1 MSKIPQGEWSAI
13 AARHAQGESL
23 SAIARS
29 YGCTPPAIHYVLKRN
44 GRQAVESVEQPAEP
58 APSRSNEQPHH
69 ETPPQTLRSNGE
81 IKLSLN
87 RTNEPA
93 GGGGREPAS
102 PASAPA
108 RSEHQPAPSEQRPVP
123 SEHRLVPSEH
133 RLAPSE
139 HRLAPSE
146 QRSAPI
152 EQRPAPI
159 EQRPAP
165 IEQRPAPI
173 EQRPAPSEHRLAP
186 IEQRPVTALQQHRG
200 PPRTADRALAST
212 DGLDSELHERAEAA
226 IETFRS
232 CFDAALAEGSPHERA
247 RLRQAASDL
256 MRVAARTTI
265 VLDRLNALSERAA
278 AWSDPRSISNRRA

>member
-1 MSKIPQGEWSAI
+1 MAVSERMGLPQGEEMSKIPQGEWNAI

-44 GRQAVESVEQPAEP
+44 GRQPAEKVEQPAEAAATRP
-58 APSRSNEQPHH
+58 NEPDR
-69 ETPPQTLRSNGE
+69 EAPPQTLRSNGE

-87 RTNEPA
+87 RANEPA
-93 GGGGREPAS
+93 GGGSREPAT
-102 PASAPA
+102 PPMGPT
-108 RSEHQPAPSEQRPVP
+108 RS
-123 SEHRLVPSEH
+123 
-133 RLAPSE
+133 
-139 HRLAPSE
+139 
-146 QRSAPI
+146 
-152 EQRPAPI
+152 EQRPAPT
-159 EQRPAP
+159 
-165 IEQRPAPI
+165 
-173 EQRPAPSEHRLAP
+173 EHRLAP
-186 IEQRPVTALQQHRG
+186 IEQRPASIEQPRVTELQQHRA
-200 PPRTADRALAST
+200 PSPTAGRALAST

-226 IETFRS
+226 IETFRA

-278 AWSDPRSISNRRA
+278 VWSDPRSIGNRRA

>member
-44 GRQAVESVEQPAEP
+44 GKLPVEKVEQPAHAPAASSGLSEP
-58 APSRSNEQPHH
+58 HREVH
-69 ETPPQTLRSNGE
+69 PQTLRLNGE
-81 IKLSLN
+81 INLSTHPATESAARGN
-87 RTNEPA
+87 PEPA
-93 GGGGREPAS
+93 APTNGPAPRVQQPAGELQRRPISSSPTTGR
-102 PASAPA
+102 APA
-108 RSEHQPAPSEQRPVP
+108 FA
-123 SEHRLVPSEH
+123 
-133 RLAPSE
+133 
-139 HRLAPSE
+139 
-146 QRSAPI
+146 
-152 EQRPAPI
+152 
-159 EQRPAP
+159 
-165 IEQRPAPI
+165 
-173 EQRPAPSEHRLAP
+173 
-186 IEQRPVTALQQHRG
+186 
-200 PPRTADRALAST
+200 
-212 DGLDSELHERAEAA
+212 DGLDSELHQRAEAA

-278 AWSDPRSISNRRA
+278 ARFDPRSNRSWPS

>member
-44 GRQAVESVEQPAEP
+44 ERQSAEQVEQPTEA
-58 APSRSNEQPHH
+58 APSDVSE
-69 ETPPQTLRSNGE
+69 PPREAHSLRANGE
-81 IKLSLN
+81 IKLFPN
-87 RTNEPA
+87 RSNEPT
-93 GGGGREPAS
+93 GGSSREPAP
-102 PASAPA
+102 PAKVPA
-108 RSEHQPAPSEQRPVP
+108 HGQQQPAAELQR
-123 SEHRLVPSEH
+123 
-133 RLAPSE
+133 
-139 HRLAPSE
+139 
-146 QRSAPI
+146 RSGTSHMP
-152 EQRPAPI
+152 
-159 EQRPAP
+159 
-165 IEQRPAPI
+165 
-173 EQRPAPSEHRLAP
+173 
-186 IEQRPVTALQQHRG
+186 G
-200 PPRTADRALAST
+200 RALAFT
-212 DGLDSELHERAEAA
+212 DGLDRELHERAEAA

-278 AWSDPRSISNRRA
+278 ARFDPRSNRNWPA

>member
-44 GRQAVESVEQPAEP
+44 GKLPVEKVEQPAHAPAASSGSSEPHREVHPQPLRLNGETGLSAHPATEP
-58 APSRSNEQPHH
+58 AARGNLEQALL
-69 ETPPQTLRSNGE
+69 TSG
-81 IKLSLN
+81 
-87 RTNEPA
+87 
-93 GGGGREPAS
+93 PAS
-102 PASAPA
+102 
-108 RSEHQPAPSEQRPVP
+108 SEQRPSAEP
-123 SEHRLVPSEH
+123 QRHPNSSRTTGRP
-133 RLAPSE
+133 LAF
-139 HRLAPSE
+139 
-146 QRSAPI
+146 
-152 EQRPAPI
+152 
-159 EQRPAP
+159 
-165 IEQRPAPI
+165 
-173 EQRPAPSEHRLAP
+173 
-186 IEQRPVTALQQHRG
+186 
-200 PPRTADRALAST
+200 T
-212 DGLDSELHERAEAA
+212 DGLDSELHQRAEAA

-278 AWSDPRSISNRRA
+278 ARFDPRSNRSWPS

>member
-1 MSKIPQGEWSAI
+1 MAVSERTWARQGEEMSKIPQGEWSAI

-44 GRQAVESVEQPAEP
+44 GRQAVEKVEQPAEA
-58 APSRSNEQPHH
+58 APSRSNEPDH
-69 ETPPQTLRSNGE
+69 EAHPQTLRSNGE

-93 GGGGREPAS
+93 GGSGRDRAPPAS
-102 PASAPA
+102 GPA
-108 RSEHQPAPSEQRPVP
+108 RSEQR
-123 SEHRLVPSEH
+123 L
-133 RLAPSE
+133 
-139 HRLAPSE
+139 
-146 QRSAPI
+146 API

-173 EQRPAPSEHRLAP
+173 EQRP
-186 IEQRPVTALQQHRG
+186 VTELQQHGG
-200 PPRTADRALAST
+200 PPRTAGRALAST
-212 DGLDSELHERAEAA
+212 DGLDSELHDRAEAA

-232 CFDAALAEGSPHERA
+232 CFDAALAEGSPHDHA

-278 AWSDPRSISNRRA
+278 AWSEPRSISNRRA

>member
-44 GRQAVESVEQPAEP
+44 GRQAVEKVEQPAEAAP
-58 APSRSNEQPHH
+58 ARSNEPHR
-69 ETPPQTLRSNGE
+69 EAPPQTLRPNGE

-87 RTNEPA
+87 RTNESA
-93 GGGGREPAS
+93 SGGGRDPAPPAS
-102 PASAPA
+102 GAA
-108 RSEHQPAPSEQRPVP
+108 HSEQRPVP
-123 SEHRLVPSEH
+123 SEPRPVPSEP
-133 RLAPSE
+133 RPVPSG
-139 HRLAPSE
+139 
-146 QRSAPI
+146 
-152 EQRPAPI
+152 
-159 EQRPAP
+159 
-165 IEQRPAPI
+165 
-173 EQRPAPSEHRLAP
+173 
-186 IEQRPVTALQQHRG
+186 QRPVPELQQHRG
-200 PPRTADRALAST
+200 PLHAASRALAST
-212 DGLDSELHERAEAA
+212 DGLDSELHDRAEAA